1 MSVYILLYVCGCW
14 GHLMDAS
21 VIGKHV
27 AFIPLAFC

>member
-1 MSVYILLYVCGCW
+1 MSVYIVLYVRGCCG

-27 AFIPLAFC
+27 AFIILG